1 MQLLV
6 PLQSIMSLT
15 GFPLFV
21 RLSMAIPRAF
31 AQHVATLKLDTGGRV
46 HALTGRNV
54 KRLPDLFSVSGN
66 NWVELDEV

>member
-21 RLSMAIPRAF
+21 RLAMAIPRAF
-31 AQHVATLKLDTGGRV
+31 AQQFATLKLDTGGRV
-46 HALTGRNV
+46 HGLTGRNMN
-54 KRLPDLFSVSGN
+54 RLPEPFSGSGRN
-66 NWVELDEV
+66 GV